1 MAKHQAAD
9 LQGRVTRFLKRHGMK
24 PTKFGRLAMKDPG
37 FVKGLFEEGRSP
49 TIRTVERI
57 EAFMKGHKQ

>member
-1 MAKHQAAD
+1 MAKQKSTD
-9 LQGRVTRFLKRHGMK
+9 LLSRVSRFLKRHGMR

-37 FVKGLFEEGRSP
+37 FVRSLEEGRSP

-57 EAFMKGHKQ
+57 EHFMKGYAE